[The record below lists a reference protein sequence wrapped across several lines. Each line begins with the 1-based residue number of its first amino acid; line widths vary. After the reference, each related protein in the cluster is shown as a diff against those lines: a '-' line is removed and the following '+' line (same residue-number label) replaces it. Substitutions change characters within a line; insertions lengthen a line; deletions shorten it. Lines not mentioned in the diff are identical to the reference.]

1 MMDWMTE
8 FNAGAITLG
17 YAVIGL
23 FFLRFW
29 RRTGDG
35 LFAAFAG
42 AFGLMAMN
50 SFLVE
55 FLNLPREHV
64 GWVYLLRLGAFALI
78 IAAIVN
84 KNMSAQ
90 RAR

>member
-1 MMDWMTE
+1 MEWMTE
-8 FNAGAITLG
+8 FNAGAVTVG
-17 YAVIGL
+17 YAVIVL

-29 RRTGDG
+29 KRTGDG

-42 AFGLMAMN
+42 AFALMALN
-50 SFLVE
+50 SLLVE
-55 FLNLPREHV
+55 VLNLPREHV

-78 IAAIVN
+78 IAAIVH

-90 RAR
+90 KAR